1 MCGIGG
7 KIEFKEENFIEK
19 DFLLKINKFQKHRGP
34 NASGIWISKNKK
46 IGLSHTRLS
55 ILDVSKKA
63 NQPFINT
70 DYVLTFNGEIYNFKE
85 IKIILEKKG
94 YKFNTTNSDTE
105 VLLFAYKEWKT
116 DCLSYLRGM
125 FAFAIWDNIDKKLWL
140 VRDRVGIKPLYYK
153 KNDKGFIFASEIKS
167 ILLDKSYKPEIDEE
181 SLFHYLSFLCTPAP
195 NTMFKNIKK
204 IEAGS
209 WLLVD
214 KNGNLTK
221 KKYWDPIENKE
232 NFIDDELIFKEK
244 IYKELKN
251 AVKLRTV
258 SDVDVGVFLSGGI
271 DSSTNATLFSKL
283 TKKKIKTF
291 SIGYDKNYKSYK
303 SELQYAKLASRSI
316 NSKHYE
322 KKLNKKHFIEIIE
335 KMIFH
340 QDEPISDPV
349 CFPIFYVSQL
359 AVSKNVKVCQ
369 VGEGADELFFGY
381 SNWARTIKINK
392 IFKNILFLKPL
403 KKILKIL
410 MIFFK
415 FDHKYSYDLL
425 DRSLK
430 NLPIFWSGAEAFSES
445 EKKRILSNKMK
456 KKFNHRSSWEVIEPY
471 FKLFNKKAKYNN
483 LENWMTYIDLKLRLP
498 ELLLMRIDK
507 MSMACGL
514 EARVPFL
521 DHILIAKMI
530 DIPKEVKFKNK
541 NLKYILKQCVK
552 GLIPELII
560 NRKKQGFGLPLKDWF
575 SDGLGINE
583 VKTVMNFVRETD
595 YFDENEIRKILL
607 KRKNDT
613 RIWFLLNLA
622 IWWEIYIKK
631 KTYLSLVNSK

>member
-7 KIEFKEENFIEK
+7 RLEFRRNNFINKE
-19 DFLLKINKFQKHRGP
+19 FLNNVNKIQKHRGP
-34 NASGIWISKNKK
+34 DASGIWIEKNKK
-46 IGLSHTRLS
+46 IGFAHTRLS
-55 ILDVSKKA
+55 ILEISNKA
-63 NQPFINT
+63 DQPFVDN
-70 DYVLTFNGEIYNFKE
+70 DYVLTFNGEIYNFRE
-85 IKIILEKKG
+85 IKQILQKKG
-94 YKFNTTNSDTE
+94 YKFSTNNSDTE
-105 VLLFAYKEWKT
+105 VLLYAYKEWKT
-116 DCLSYLRGM
+116 KCVNFLRGM
-125 FAFAIWDNIDKKLWL
+125 FAFAIWDNVEKKLWL
-140 VRDRVGIKPLYYK
+140 VRDRVGVKPLYYK
-153 KNDKGFIFASEIKS
+153 KTNENFIFASEIKA
-167 ILLDKSYKPEIDEE
+167 ILLDKSYKPDIDED

-204 IEAGS
+204 LEAGS
-209 WLLVD
+209 WLLIN
-214 KNGNLTK
+214 KNGKIQK
-221 KKYWDPIENKE
+221 KRYWDPIENKE
-232 NFIDDELIFKEK
+232 NFINDESIFQEK
-244 IYKELKN
+244 VYKELKKS
-251 AVKLRTV
+251 VKLRTV

-271 DSSTNATLFSKL
+271 DSSTNATLFSKS

-291 SIGYDKNYKSYK
+291 SIGYNKDYKSYK
-303 SELQYAKLASRSI
+303 SELHYAKLVSKSI
-316 NSKHYE
+316 ASKHYE
-322 KKLNKKHFIEIIE
+322 KKLNKKHFVEIIE

-349 CFPIFYVSQL
+349 CFPIYYVSQL
-359 AVSKNVKVCQ
+359 AISKNVKVCQ

-381 SNWARTIKINK
+381 SNWARTIKINT
-392 IFKNILFLKPL
+392 IFKNILFIKPL
-403 KKILKIL
+403 KKILKML
-410 MIFFK
+410 MVFFK

-430 NLPIFWSGAEAFSES
+430 NLPIFWSGAEAFSEA
-445 EKKRILSNKMK
+445 EKKRILSNQMK
-456 KKFNHRSSWEVIEPY
+456 KKFHFRSSWEVIEPY
-471 FKLFNKKAKYNN
+471 FKLFNKNIKYNT

-521 DHILIAKMI
+521 DHILISKMI

-552 GLIPELII
+552 GLIPEVII

-575 SDGLGINE
+575 SDGLGIEE
-583 VKTVMNFVRETD
+583 VEIVMNFVRETD
-595 YFDENEIRKILL
+595 YFNENEIRKILV

-622 IWWEIYIKK
+622 IWWKIYIKK
-631 KTYLSLVNSK
+631 KPISF